1 MQKTTPEQNP
11 KFVIEYSTTDPGTRV
26 KKVESRWHYD
36 LKKFRNGPVL
46 VEEFNLPPKEKE
58 PKKKKVGKKK

>member
-1 MQKTTPEQNP
+1 MQKTTPEQNH
-11 KFVIEYSTTDPGTRV
+11 KFVREYFTIDPETRI

-36 LKKFRNGPVL
+36 LKKFRNGPIL

-58 PKKKKVGKKK
+58 FKKKKVGK